1 MSARNRCGHVCV
13 QSTMPAERDDPRAFV
28 CVSLT
33 GPRGGYIGDTLI
45 TRANAQRLVNELQ
58 ARLDADA
65 VAQLKAV
72 ADDLGVF
79 EAPLAACGE
88 RLSPGRRSAEP
99 GFSAALEAANSRWRI

>member
-13 QSTMPAERDDPRAFV
+13 QSTMPAERCAPHAFV
-28 CVSLT
+28 WVALL
-33 GPRGGYIGDTLI
+33 GPSGGYIGYALI

-65 VAQLKAV
+65 VAQLAAV

-79 EAPLAACGE
+79 ERGE
-88 RLSPGRRSAEP
+88 RWP
-99 GFSAALEAANSRWRI
+99 